1 MLEVTDKTFEHLV
14 EQEKKPVL
22 LDLFSQDCP
31 PCRMLAPI
39 LDELAV
45 AMPGIVFAKADVFA
59 NSELQ
64 DRFGVMSVPTLI
76 LFLKGQEADRR
87 IGAKTRSEL
96 LAWIKELTGG
106 GTEAACST

>member
-22 LDLFSQDCP
+22 LDFFGPDCP
-31 PCRMLAPI
+31 PCRILAPI
-39 LDELAV
+39 LDEMAAALPSV
-45 AMPGIVFAKADVFA
+45 VFGKVDVFA

-64 DRFGVMSVPTLI
+64 DRFGVMSIPTFI
-76 LFLKGQEADRR
+76 LFIKGQEADRR

-96 LAWIKELTGG
+96 LAWIKELAG
-106 GTEAACST
+106 EPK